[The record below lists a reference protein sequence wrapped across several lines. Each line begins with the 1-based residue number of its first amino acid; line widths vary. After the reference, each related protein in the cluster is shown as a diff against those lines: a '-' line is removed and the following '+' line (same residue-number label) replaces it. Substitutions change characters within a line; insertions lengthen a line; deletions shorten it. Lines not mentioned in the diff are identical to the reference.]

1 MNVKKLILPFLVVL
15 CLGLISSCKKCKDCT
30 CEQTISQTGQP
41 DMNQTVQMDNVCDED
56 LDEMEGTT
64 TVTQNVGGVN
74 QTIVQT
80 CNCN

>member
-15 CLGLISSCKKCKDCT
+15 FLGLISSCKKCKDCT
-30 CEQTISQTGQP
+30 CEQTISQTGMP

-64 TVTQNVGGVN
+64 TVTQNVGGIN